1 MTVPKGNITVQ
12 YFLLLCICFFATSCF
27 FNLLNQ
33 KQLKESLE
41 SHLVKKEEFFN
52 IIHRDQE
59 KMDTIKVHWSVWPQG
74 LAALNR

>member
-1 MTVPKGNITVQ
+1 MFRYYADVV
-12 YFLLLCICFFATSCF
+12 LLPSFI
-27 FNLLNQ
+27 FNMFNQ

-59 KMDTIKVHWSVWPQG
+59 KMDTIKVHWSV
-74 LAALNR
+74 